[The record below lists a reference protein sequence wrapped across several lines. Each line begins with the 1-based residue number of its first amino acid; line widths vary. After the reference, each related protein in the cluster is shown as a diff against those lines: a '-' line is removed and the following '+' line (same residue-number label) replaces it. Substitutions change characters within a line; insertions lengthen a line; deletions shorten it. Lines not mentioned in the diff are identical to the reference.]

1 MLSFPQVTQTRDA
14 TRASNV
20 CQQNRKA
27 DRTMRR
33 TLKSIGTA
41 ATISVL
47 LATTVGAQDITFLR
61 PDGSAVP
68 LSGLRGKVVV
78 LVFSG
83 VQDPQCREE
92 FKALD
97 SLAERYQNKDV
108 SVAWVSI
115 NTEAQASNQKLA
127 TPCGPVNR
135 VVVLRDSNQSAFKRY
150 SGKSAQLPTLVVLDQ
165 RGQPFGQP
173 RGGFNPNADFVN
185 EIAAMVDRLLK
196 Q

>member
-1 MLSFPQVTQTRDA
+1 
-14 TRASNV
+14 
-20 CQQNRKA
+20 
-27 DRTMRR
+27 MRR
-33 TLKSIGTA
+33 IFKSITTA
-41 ATISVL
+41 TTIGVL
-47 LATTVGAQDITFLR
+47 LAMAVSAQDITFLR
-61 PDGSAVP
+61 PDGSAAT
-68 LSGLRGKVVV
+68 LSNLRGRVVV

-83 VQDPQCREE
+83 IQDPQCREE

-97 SLAERYQNKDV
+97 SLAERYQGKDV
-108 SVAWVSI
+108 SVVWVSI
-115 NTEAQASNQKLA
+115 NSEAEASNQKLG

-135 VVVLRDSNQSAFKRY
+135 VAVLRDVNQTAFKRF

-185 EIAAMVDRLLK
+185 ELAAMVDRLLK